1 MFPNAQLCSLITGI
15 LDRSIASNCQKL
27 LQTPWQR
34 RSPTCIQRGQLWPLH
49 APPPP
54 GSGLCGDHGPD
65 HQQPWRNGVLHTDR
79 HFPPVC
85 GHSRW
90 RHAGYRC
97 TCCKSIWPEVHLN
110 FTLWTHLNTHS
121 HCVTP
126 CSRGHRPFS
135 TMLVFPAVF
144 VEILVSCTV
153 DRKNIMS

>member
-97 TCCKSIWPEVHLN
+97 TRCKSIWPEVHLN
-110 FTLWTHLNTHS
+110 FHTVNTFEHTL
-121 HCVTP
+121 TP

-144 VEILVSCTV
+144 VEILVSCTI